1 MDVDPPV
8 LTKETSDEAGA
19 EWTTEDVKEEPEA
32 SPAGGTGDAPM
43 EKVFDAALPTDE
55 PEVNSGGQ
63 ASLQQ
68 SEGDPKNDD

>member
-32 SPAGGTGDAPM
+32 APADATGDAPIK
-43 EKVFDAALPTDE
+43 EEVHAALPTDE
-55 PEVNSGGQ
+55 PKANNGGQ
-63 ASLQQ
+63 ASPQQ